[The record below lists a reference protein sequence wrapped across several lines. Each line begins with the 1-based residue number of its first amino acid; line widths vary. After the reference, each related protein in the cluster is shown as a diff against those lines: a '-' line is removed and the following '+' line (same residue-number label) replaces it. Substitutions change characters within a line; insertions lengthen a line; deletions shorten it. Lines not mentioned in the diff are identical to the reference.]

1 MSAVGDELA
10 GHVPETYL
18 DFVPTQASILYGS
31 SGKQVSFCPSARLGG
46 VFLIAK
52 ESLEGGHDEDVLTC
66 YRRNLFSIADTARD
80 PSGHEPKITGL
91 FARLKAVE
99 SRDSTEVT
107 ITSGANRANS
117 TTERGARP
125 ADIPLIPPS
134 RDGDPSAMSSEHLEI
149 RFSWERLQFRSATAN
164 NGKRSKEIRQ
174 QFKVIVSIM
183 TSKED
188 GSSSLITELGSS
200 FLTVR
205 GRSPKSFAVSEAS
218 QISALDAYWPE
229 NDVTGLD
236 MHLPASSGR
245 VWTSAPEVSFLDPY
259 SSYMISDPSQ
269 DFIYTPN
276 MWDWMNPSESVLETL
291 TSIMDTQRPMD
302 QEADVVSAG
311 YQSQRGVADNPARR
325 QSSGQHNLLSTSA
338 PSRQGAIAEFNSDAM
353 PWASA
358 IRHSPRSVPT
368 ENGFLAPD
376 TAPIPAFTPSHSA
389 LAGHTSSSRLRA
401 TSIVST
407 EGQGSNASKKQ
418 RTLSN
423 STPGASG
430 EIRSRYSYL
439 PIGISGWQPPVEP
452 VYWSHPWSHIE
463 TDVGENLYRIK
474 P

>member
-10 GHVPETYL
+10 GYVPETYL

-31 SGKQVSFCPSARLGG
+31 SGKQVSFRPSARLGG

-66 YRRNLFSIADTARD
+66 YRRNLFSIAADTNPRS
-80 PSGHEPKITGL
+80 PGL

-134 RDGDPSAMSSEHLEI
+134 RDGDPSATSSEHLEI

-164 NGKRSKEIRQ
+164 NGKRRKEIRQ
-174 QFKVIVSIM
+174 QFKVIVLIM

-188 GSSSLITELGSS
+188 GSSSLIAELGLS

-229 NDVTGLD
+229 NDVIGLD

-259 SSYMISDPSQ
+259 SSYMISDPS
-269 DFIYTPN
+269 
-276 MWDWMNPSESVLETL
+276 
-291 TSIMDTQRPMD
+291 
-302 QEADVVSAG
+302 
-311 YQSQRGVADNPARR
+311 
-325 QSSGQHNLLSTSA
+325 
-338 PSRQGAIAEFNSDAM
+338 
-353 PWASA
+353 
-358 IRHSPRSVPT
+358 
-368 ENGFLAPD
+368 
-376 TAPIPAFTPSHSA
+376 
-389 LAGHTSSSRLRA
+389 
-401 TSIVST
+401 
-407 EGQGSNASKKQ
+407 
-418 RTLSN
+418 
-423 STPGASG
+423 
-430 EIRSRYSYL
+430 
-439 PIGISGWQPPVEP
+439 
-452 VYWSHPWSHIE
+452 
-463 TDVGENLYRIK
+463 
-474 P
+474 

>member
-1 MSAVGDELA
+1 MSAAGDELA

-31 SGKQVSFCPSARLGG
+31 SRKQVSFRPSARLGG

-66 YRRNLFSIADTARD
+66 YRCNLFSIAGVLSIDEVPTWSSPLDTARD

-134 RDGDPSAMSSEHLEI
+134 RDGDPSATSSEHLEI

-164 NGKRSKEIRQ
+164 NGKRRKEIRQ
-174 QFKVIVSIM
+174 KFKVIVLIM

-188 GSSSLITELGSS
+188 GLSSLIAKLGSS
-200 FLTVR
+200 FLT
-205 GRSPKSFAVSEAS
+205 
-218 QISALDAYWPE
+218 ISALDAYWPE

-269 DFIYTPN
+269 DFVYTPN
-276 MWDWMNPSESVLETL
+276 MWDWMNPK
-291 TSIMDTQRPMD
+291 
-302 QEADVVSAG
+302 ADVVSAG
-311 YQSQRGVADNPARR
+311 YQSQRGVADNPARK

-338 PSRQGAIAEFNSDAM
+338 PSRQAAIAEFNSDAM

-368 ENGFLAPD
+368 ENEFLAPD
-376 TAPIPAFTPSHSA
+376 TAPIPAFTPSYSA
-389 LAGHTSSSRLRA
+389 LAGHTSSSRVRA
-401 TSIVST
+401 TSIMST

-430 EIRSRYSYL
+430 EIRFRYSYL

-452 VYWSHPWSHIE
+452 VYWPHPWSHIE
-463 TDVGENLYRIK
+463 TDVSENLYRIK